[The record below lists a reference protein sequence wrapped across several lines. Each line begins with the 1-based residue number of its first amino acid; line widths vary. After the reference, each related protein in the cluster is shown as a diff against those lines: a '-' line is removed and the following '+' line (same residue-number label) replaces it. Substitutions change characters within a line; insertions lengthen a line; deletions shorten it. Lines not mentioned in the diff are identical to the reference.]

1 VAAKFFVLEAGE
13 LERRLSAIPGL
24 AGRNINL
31 ACVAIAG
38 YKQPQQLLAVN
49 YLISLGARIDLLIN
63 IDGFNEITLPFNDNY
78 PNGVFVFYPTMWK
91 DLTAGLGD
99 ARRRTLIGELTL
111 ADGVR
116 TTLTGW
122 FSSAVLDR
130 SMIANLTR
138 VLADNVLSG
147 KARQLLD
154 ELERSPGTLA
164 TFQKG
169 PSNEGSPDELR
180 ERLAENWAVSSRL
193 VNDLAK
199 SGRFAYVHVLQPN
212 QYVPGSKP
220 LSEREREIAISTTP
234 GVAETTARGYEL
246 LAGRIPE
253 LKEGGVDFLDATM
266 VFQYVREDLYFDTC
280 CHFNKQGNDILLDA
294 YAFMSRE
301 VVSANYGPGLTVPTP
316 GHAAR
321 FRTGP
326 VFQPHR
332 AAGESRPPCQ
342 KRPAGG
348 AQGVVLFIGPQV
360 SHIDEAQSGLDAD
373 PFGHGQGGRGRWR
386 SVGHAVVRVEPGKV
400 PGRIRSDLGDQERG
414 HLPQFRFG
422 VVEAR
427 DEQCGH
433 FQPPAQLADV
443 RQILFHGF
451 EPGSAHV
458 AIEIVGEGLE
468 VDIGR
473 VDERGQFLQAL
484 GALESVGDHDVFKPL
499 PFGLSCGVAHELE
512 KNRGFGIGV
521 GDARRAAFQ
530 GGGHK
535 LLGRDVPS
543 FDGAS
548 GSRRLGQEGI
558 LAEQAR
564 EVAAHG
570 PEGKG
575 HGPGQEVVR
584 GFFSTGSRFVA
595 ATLA

>member
-1 VAAKFFVLEAGE
+1 
-13 LERRLSAIPGL
+13 
-24 AGRNINL
+24 
-31 ACVAIAG
+31 VAIAG

-116 TTLTGW
+116 TTLSGW

-130 SMIANLTR
+130 SMIANLTW

-253 LKEGGVDFLDATM
+253 LKEAGVDFLDATM
-266 VFQYVREDLYFDTC
+266 VFQNVREDLYFDTC

-294 YAFMSRE
+294 VMAFMSRT
-301 VVSANYGPGLTVPTP
+301 VFSAN
-316 GHAAR
+316 
-321 FRTGP
+321 
-326 VFQPHR
+326 
-332 AAGESRPPCQ
+332 
-342 KRPAGG
+342 
-348 AQGVVLFIGPQV
+348 
-360 SHIDEAQSGLDAD
+360 
-373 PFGHGQGGRGRWR
+373 
-386 SVGHAVVRVEPGKV
+386 
-400 PGRIRSDLGDQERG
+400 
-414 HLPQFRFG
+414 
-422 VVEAR
+422 
-427 DEQCGH
+427 
-433 FQPPAQLADV
+433 
-443 RQILFHGF
+443 
-451 EPGSAHV
+451 
-458 AIEIVGEGLE
+458 
-468 VDIGR
+468 
-473 VDERGQFLQAL
+473 
-484 GALESVGDHDVFKPL
+484 
-499 PFGLSCGVAHELE
+499 
-512 KNRGFGIGV
+512 
-521 GDARRAAFQ
+521 
-530 GGGHK
+530 
-535 LLGRDVPS
+535 
-543 FDGAS
+543 
-548 GSRRLGQEGI
+548 
-558 LAEQAR
+558 
-564 EVAAHG
+564 
-570 PEGKG
+570 
-575 HGPGQEVVR
+575 
-584 GFFSTGSRFVA
+584 
-595 ATLA
+595 